1 MTTESIVEWLL
12 SNASGYTWAN
22 SDEETVR
29 EIILDIQARK
39 GNVQSGKFIKS
50 SKGGIDK
57 TMDVGQATINRHV
70 QTYEAK
76 TIQPILKEIE
86 EATETEQVNTAVR
99 KAKTLKIPERIRK
112 QASEKRAMI
121 MERQRRETLEKFRE
135 EERIRQEE
143 QDRRLAEIARRNE
156 QQ

>member
-12 SNASGYTWAN
+12 SNASSYTWAN

-29 EIILDIQARK
+29 EIVLDIQARK
-39 GNVQSGKFIKS
+39 GNVQSGKFLKS

-57 TMDVGQATINRHV
+57 IMDVGQATINRYV